1 MRKFKVIR
9 RTVKVTEDIK
19 FGPGDEFS
27 DEEDL
32 FCIEAHRR
40 NRIINVLLDSG
51 QVKEKFDDI
60 DSIIHL
66 GAGWYELPDGSRVRG
81 KDNALKAL

>member
-1 MRKFKVIR
+1 MTKELQFK
-9 RTVKVTEDIK
+9 T
-19 FGPGDEFS
+19 GDEFN

-32 FCIEAHRR
+32 FEIESHRR